1 VIFFDGPNWVQL
13 AKLFILWLR
22 PWAQQAHHNWER
34 LETPQTL
41 ISLLHLQTIKFICQR
56 FSRWVKVAV
65 FRPYASQPWKPRVL
79 LARRHMCITTSE
91 TSWLTQAGP
100 RGIHT
105 FSSSVEC
112 LIHCPGTACVII
124 MSHILFHP
132 RNSTWHTIVFFV
144 LSPPC
149 PQFLGRILGTSHT
162 GLTGT
167 GVCTCA
173 GARLSRAAL
182 IPMNAG
188 LAWTRRQATSGL

>member
-1 VIFFDGPNWVQL
+1 MAQTQGPAGISQPAKVGNASNSYFTTSSSDG
-13 AKLFILWLR
+13 KI
-22 PWAQQAHHNWER
+22 
-34 LETPQTL
+34 
-41 ISLLHLQTIKFICQR
+41 HLPMI
-56 FSRWVKVAV
+56 SRWVKVAV
-65 FRPYASQPWKPRVL
+65 FRPYASQHWRPRWVL

-91 TSWLTQAGP
+91 TSWLTQADP

-105 FSSSVEC
+105 LSSSVEC

-124 MSHILFHP
+124 MSHILSHP

-182 IPMNAG
+182 IPVVRPINAG
-188 LAWTRRQATSGL
+188 LTWARRQATSGL